1 MELLPEELKT
11 RLPPIH
17 AQEAE
22 DDPVVFARYF
32 IPGTNLSWFV
42 IEGETDGTD
51 YMLFGFDTQSADF
64 RYFRLSELKAAR
76 SLLGQPVELDT
87 AFAPSRLTDV
97 VPAPD
102 L

>member
-1 MELLPEELKT
+1 MELLPEELKS

-22 DDPVVFARYF
+22 EDPMIFARYW
-32 IPGTNLSWFV
+32 IPGTNLAWYV
-42 IEGETDGTD
+42 LEGEADGDD
-51 YMLFGFDTQSADF
+51 YMLFGFVTESSDF
-64 RYFRLSELKAAR
+64 RYFRLSELEAAR
-76 SLLGQPVELDT
+76 SLLGQTLELDT
-87 AFAPSRLTDV
+87 AFTAGRLTDV

>member
-1 MELLPEELKT
+1 MELLPEELKS

-22 DDPVVFARYF
+22 GDPMVFARYF

-42 IEGETDGTD
+42 MEGEPDGDD
-51 YMLFGFDTQSADF
+51 YMLFGFVTESSDF
-64 RYFRLSELKAAR
+64 RYFRLSELTAAR
-76 SLLGQPVELDT
+76 SLLGQSVELDT
-87 AFAPSRLTDV
+87 EFAAGRLTDV